1 MNSPYELF
9 DTKNILPPALS
20 YYVTVIFT
28 LQAVGFILLWVN
40 TSKMEKDHNARGY
53 YNLNLASSILVAI
66 PLISS
71 LLTLIYLNY
80 FVAKH

>member
-9 DTKNILPPALS
+9 ETKNILPPALS
-20 YYVTVIFT
+20 YYVTIIFT
-28 LQAVGFILLWVN
+28 LQVVGFILLWVN

-53 YNLNLASSILVAI
+53 YNLNVASSVLVAL

-71 LLTLIYLNY
+71 ILTLIYLY
-80 FVAKH
+80 FLTKRV